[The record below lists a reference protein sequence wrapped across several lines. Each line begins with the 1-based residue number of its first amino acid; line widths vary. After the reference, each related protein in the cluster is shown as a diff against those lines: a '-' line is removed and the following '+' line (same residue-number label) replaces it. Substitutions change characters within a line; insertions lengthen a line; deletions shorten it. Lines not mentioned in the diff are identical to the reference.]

1 MARSKEPLLIRMLRR
16 GEDAGLLVS
25 AAALMLVEMGY
36 VAWLERLPA
45 FPSRVHPAGFLDL
58 PPWHERPRVEVT
70 LLLTVLG
77 GMIAWA
83 AWGVFDFMR
92 SRPEETVVPSH
103 RAMVYKRLRTA
114 AFYAAVAGAD
124 LLVMQFLRT

>member
-1 MARSKEPLLIRMLRR
+1 MVGSKEPLLNRILRR

-25 AAALMLVEMGY
+25 AAALMLVEVGY

-45 FPSRVHPAGFLDL
+45 LPSPSHRAGFLDL
-58 PPWHERPRVEVT
+58 PPWYEHPRVEVT

-83 AWGVFDFMR
+83 AWGVLGFIR
-92 SRPEETVVPSH
+92 NRPDAAVASTH
-103 RAMVYKRLRTA
+103 RAMVNKRLKIA
-114 AFYAAVAGAD
+114 AFYAIVAGTD
-124 LLVMQFLRT
+124 LLLTQFLHT

>member
-1 MARSKEPLLIRMLRR
+1 MLRR

-45 FPSRVHPAGFLDL
+45 LPSRAHPAGFLDL

-77 GMIAWA
+77 GMIVWA
-83 AWGVFDFMR
+83 SWGVLGFIR
-92 SRPEETVVPSH
+92 SRPEETVVLTH

-114 AFYAAVAGAD
+114 AFYAVVAGAD
-124 LLVMQFLRT
+124 LLVIQFLCT

>member
-1 MARSKEPLLIRMLRR
+1 MARSTEPLLIRI
-16 GEDAGLLVS
+16 EDAGLLVS

-36 VAWLERLPA
+36 VAWLERLPSLPGRA
-45 FPSRVHPAGFLDL
+45 HPAGFLDL
-58 PPWHERPRVEVT
+58 PPWYERPRVEMT

-83 AWGVFDFMR
+83 VWGVLDFMR
-92 SRPEETVVPSH
+92 SRPEETIVPSH

-114 AFYAAVAGAD
+114 AFYAVVAGAD
-124 LLVMQFLRT
+124 LLVIQFLCT

>member
-1 MARSKEPLLIRMLRR
+1 MARSNRLLLNRMLRR

-25 AAALMLVEMGY
+25 AAALMLVEVAY

-45 FPSRVHPAGFLDL
+45 IPSQAHPAGFLDL
-58 PPWHERPRVEVT
+58 PPWYERPGVEVT

-83 AWGVFDFMR
+83 AWGVFGFMR
-92 SRPEETVVPSH
+92 SESDTAVASAH
-103 RAMVYKRLRTA
+103 RAMVHKRLKTA
-114 AFYAAVAGAD
+114 AFYAVVAGAD
-124 LLVMQFLRT
+124 ILLTHFLRT